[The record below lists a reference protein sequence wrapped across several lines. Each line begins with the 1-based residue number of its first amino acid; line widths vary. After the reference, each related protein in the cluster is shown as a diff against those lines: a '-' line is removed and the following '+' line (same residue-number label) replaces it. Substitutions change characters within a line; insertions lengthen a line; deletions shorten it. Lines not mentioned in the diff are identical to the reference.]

1 MPPNA
6 MGQLQGEVLRPQ
18 TQETALNPN
27 TKPSGTRTEQ
37 KSLSFQ
43 RGAQTSSGWGWRPSA
58 PPALLGVEP
67 HIIIQPQLTTTT
79 PNNGLLKRQILG
91 VGKLKQEKKKKK
103 RWACE
108 EHSHLQREKQPSG
121 RRGGSPLCI
130 QLPAGQLCPS
140 VSIARGVLSTCRK

>member
-1 MPPNA
+1 

-103 RWACE
+103 DGLVKNTA
-108 EHSHLQREKQPSG
+108 
-121 RRGGSPLCI
+121 
-130 QLPAGQLCPS
+130 
-140 VSIARGVLSTCRK
+140 TCRERSNQAGEEGDLHFASSCLQGSCALR